1 MAKTAP
7 APEKTAPAPEK
18 AAPAEKAAD
27 KKPKPD
33 AAQAELERLLAVPI
47 TDAQIGNWFQYHKP
61 NEEQAEKY
69 ERIRKIGGVFAQT
82 IKAAT
87 PNGEDQ
93 RRAIALV
100 REAVMWANASI
111 ACSRR

>member
-1 MAKTAP
+1 MAETASKT
-7 APEKTAPAPEK
+7 
-18 AAPAEKAAD
+18 APAEKAAD

-33 AAQAELERLLAVPI
+33 AQAELERLLAVPI